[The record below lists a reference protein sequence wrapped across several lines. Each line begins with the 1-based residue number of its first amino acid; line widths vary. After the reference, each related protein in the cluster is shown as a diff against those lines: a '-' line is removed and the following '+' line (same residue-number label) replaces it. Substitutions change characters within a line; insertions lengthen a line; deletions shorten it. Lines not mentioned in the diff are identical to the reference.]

1 MGLDMYLSKKTYV
14 KQWEH
19 QGDDSFK
26 VEVTKKG
33 EAVSHIK
40 PERISYIE
48 EEIGYWR
55 KSNQIHNWFV
65 QNVQNGI
72 DNCGTYFVGKE
83 QLEKLLELCKKVL
96 DNNKLAEELL
106 PSTSGFFFGS
116 TEYDE
121 WYFNDLTHTV
131 QIIESLLSEQNE
143 RGYIDGDIYY
153 QSSW

>member
-1 MGLDMYLSKKTYV
+1 MYLSKKTYV

-19 QGDDSFK
+19 KGDDNYQ
-26 VEVTKKG
+26 VEVTQKG
-33 EAVSHIK
+33 EPVSHIK
-40 PERISYIE
+40 SERISYIE
-48 EEIGYWR
+48 EEVGYWR

-83 QLEKLLELCKKVL
+83 QLEELLELCKQIL
-96 DNNKLAEELL
+96 ANNQLAEELL
-106 PSTSGFFFGS
+106 PSASGFFFGS

-131 QIIESLLSEQNE
+131 QIIESLLSEQND
-143 RGYIDGDIYY
+143 RGYINGDIYY

>member
-19 QGDDSFK
+19 KGDDNYQ
-26 VEVTKKG
+26 VEVTQKG
-33 EAVSHIK
+33 EPVSHIK
-40 PERISYIE
+40 SERISYIE
-48 EEIGYWR
+48 EEVGYWR

-83 QLEKLLELCKKVL
+83 QLEELLQLCKQIL
-96 DNNKLAEELL
+96 ANNQLAEELL
-106 PSTSGFFFGS
+106 PSASGFFFGS

-131 QIIESLLSEQNE
+131 QIIESLLSEQND
-143 RGYIDGDIYY
+143 RGYINGDIYY

>member
-19 QGDDSFK
+19 KGDDNIK
-26 VEVTKKG
+26 VEVTQKG
-33 EAVSHIK
+33 ETVSHIK

-48 EEIGYWR
+48 EEVGYWR

-65 QNVQNGI
+65 HNVQN
-72 DNCGTYFVGKE
+72 DTDDCGTYFVSEE
-83 QLEKLLELCKKVL
+83 QLEELLELCKKVL

-116 TEYDE
+116 TDYDE
-121 WYFNDLTHTV
+121 WYFSDLTHTV
-131 QIIESLLSEQNE
+131 EIIESLLSERNE
-143 RGYIDGDIYY
+143 RGYLDGDVYY
-153 QSSW
+153 HSSW

>member
-1 MGLDMYLSKKTYV
+1 MYLSKKTYV

-19 QGDDSFK
+19 QGDDNFK

-48 EEIGYWR
+48 EEVGYWR

-65 QNVQNGI
+65 KNVQNGI
-72 DNCGTYFVGKE
+72 DDCGTYFVGEE
-83 QLEKLLELCKKVL
+83 QLEELLELCKRVI
-96 DNNKLAEELL
+96 DNNELAEELL

-121 WYFNDLTHTV
+121 WYFSELTNTV
-131 QIIESLLSEQNE
+131 EIIESLLSERNE

-153 QSSW
+153 HSSW

>member
-19 QGDDSFK
+19 KGDENFQ

-33 EAVSHIK
+33 EPVSHIK
-40 PERISYIE
+40 PERISHIE
-48 EEIGYWR
+48 EEVGYWR

-65 QNVQNGI
+65 HNVQN
-72 DNCGTYFVGKE
+72 DTDDCGTYFVSEE
-83 QLEKLLELCKKVL
+83 QLEELLELCKKVL
-96 DNNKLAEELL
+96 DNNELAGELL

-121 WYFNDLTHTV
+121 WYFSDLTHTV
-131 QIIESLLSEQNE
+131 EIIESLLSERNE
-143 RGYIDGDIYY
+143 DGYLNGDIYY
-153 QSSW
+153 HSSW

>member
-19 QGDDSFK
+19 KGDENFK

-33 EAVSHIK
+33 EPVSHIK

-48 EEIGYWR
+48 EEVGYWR

-65 QNVQNGI
+65 QNVQNGT
-72 DNCGTYFVGKE
+72 DDCGTYFVSEE
-83 QLEKLLELCKKVL
+83 QLEELLELCKKVL

-106 PSTSGFFFGS
+106 PSTNGFFFGS
-116 TEYDE
+116 TDYDE
-121 WYFNDLTHTV
+121 WYFSDLTNTV
-131 QIIESLLSEQNE
+131 EIIESLLSERNE
-143 RGYIDGDIYY
+143 RGYLDGDVYY
-153 QSSW
+153 HSSW

>member
-19 QGDDSFK
+19 KGEDNYQ
-26 VEVTKKG
+26 VEVTQKG
-33 EAVSHIK
+33 EPVSHIK
-40 PERISYIE
+40 SERISYIE
-48 EEIGYWR
+48 EEVGYWR

-83 QLEKLLELCKKVL
+83 QLEELLQLCKQIL
-96 DNNKLAEELL
+96 ANNQLAEELL
-106 PSTSGFFFGS
+106 PSASGFFFGS

-153 QSSW
+153 HSSW

>member
-19 QGDDSFK
+19 KGDDNYQ
-26 VEVTKKG
+26 VEVTQKG
-33 EAVSHIK
+33 EPVSHIK
-40 PERISYIE
+40 SERISYIE

-83 QLEKLLELCKKVL
+83 QLEELLELCKQIL
-96 DNNKLAEELL
+96 ANNQLAEELL
-106 PSTSGFFFGS
+106 PSASGFFFGS

-131 QIIESLLSEQNE
+131 QIIESLLSEQND
-143 RGYIDGDIYY
+143 RGYINGDIYY

>member
-65 QNVQNGI
+65 QNVQNGT
-72 DNCGTYFVGKE
+72 DDCGSYFVGKE
-83 QLEKLLELCKKVL
+83 QLEELLELCKQVL
-96 DNNKLAEELL
+96 ANHKLAEELL
-106 PSTSGFFFGS
+106 PAQGGFFFGS
-116 TEYDE
+116 TDYDE
-121 WYFNDLTHTV
+121 YYYDDLTDTV
-131 QIIESLLSEQNE
+131 QLIESLLSERNE
-143 RGYIDGDIYY
+143 SGYIDGDIYY
-153 QSSW
+153 HSSW

>member
-19 QGDDSFK
+19 QGDDNFK

-48 EEIGYWR
+48 EEVGYWR

-65 QNVQNGI
+65 QNVQNGT
-72 DNCGTYFVGKE
+72 DDCGNYYVE
-83 QLEKLLELCKKVL
+83 ESQLQELLELCKQVL
-96 DNNKLAEELL
+96 ANNELAEELL
-106 PSTSGFFFGS
+106 PSASGFFFGS

-121 WYFNDLTHTV
+121 WYFNDLTRTV
-131 QIIESLLSEQNE
+131 QIIESLLSERNE

-153 QSSW
+153 HSSW

>member
-19 QGDDSFK
+19 KGEDNYQ
-26 VEVTKKG
+26 VEVTQKG
-33 EAVSHIK
+33 EPVSHIK
-40 PERISYIE
+40 SERISYIE
-48 EEIGYWR
+48 EEVGYWR

-83 QLEKLLELCKKVL
+83 QLEELLELCKQVL
-96 DNNKLAEELL
+96 ANNQLAEELL
-106 PSTSGFFFGS
+106 PSASGFFFGS

-153 QSSW
+153 HSSW

>member
-33 EAVSHIK
+33 EPVSHIK

-65 QNVQNGI
+65 QNVQNGT
-72 DNCGTYFVGKE
+72 DDCGSYFVGKE
-83 QLEKLLELCKKVL
+83 QLEELLELCKQVL
-96 DNNKLAEELL
+96 ANHKLAEELL
-106 PSTSGFFFGS
+106 PAQGGFFFGS
-116 TEYDE
+116 TDYDE
-121 WYFNDLTHTV
+121 YYYDDLTHTV

-143 RGYIDGDIYY
+143 RGYINGDIYY